1 MSFDAKAFLPTV
13 TEDPGVYRMI
23 GSEDEVLYVGKAK
36 NLRRRVSSYFQRT
49 PSSPRIGMMVSQVV
63 RVDLTVVRSE
73 AEALILENN
82 LIKSL
87 RPKYNIL
94 FRDDK
99 SYPYIRLSNDRFAR
113 IGFFRGTVG
122 RDARYFGPLPNAWAV
137 RETIQLVQRVFLLRT
152 CENSVFSNR
161 SRPCLLHQ
169 IHRCSAPCV
178 DLVSKEDYDE
188 DVRMAALFLNG
199 RHGEVIDRLSEQMNA
214 AAEALAF
221 EKAAQIRDQIR
232 ALSKVLHKQY
242 ADSARDED
250 LDIVVAIERDGS
262 ACVNHAMVRGGR
274 HLGDHAHFP
283 AAGQGSAADMLLAFV
298 TQHYAAGNAPKR
310 IVVNALPEA
319 DEGEAPLPG
328 STLALARSERERAWT
343 DMALKNAEIALG
355 VKLDAGARASHRV
368 RALVEA
374 LELDVA
380 PERIECF
387 DISHTMGEA
396 TVASCVVWMGGA
408 MRNSEYR
415 RYNIDGITPGDD
427 YAAMRQVLTRRYE
440 KVASGEGA
448 RPDLVLIDGGR
459 GQLGIAIEVMAEL
472 GLDLPL
478 VGVAKGEERKMGA
491 EELIRPG
498 IDQALVL
505 GPEHPALHLIAEIR
519 DEAHRFAIAGHRAKR
534 AKKRLTSTLE
544 DIPGIGPARR
554 KRLLTTFGG
563 LAGVRNATVE
573 DLCRVDGISRT
584 LAEQI
589 HRQLN

>member
-13 TEDPGVYRMI
+13 PEDPGVYRMM
-23 GSEDEVLYVGKAK
+23 GAEDEVLYVGKAK

-49 PSSPRIGMMVSQVV
+49 QSSPRIAMMVAQVV
-63 RVDLTVVRSE
+63 RVDTTVVRSE

-99 SYPYIRLSNDRFAR
+99 SYPYIKLSNDRFPR
-113 IGFFRGTVG
+113 IAFFRGNVG

-137 RETIQLVQRVFLLRT
+137 RETIQLVQRAFLLRT

-178 DLVSKEDYDE
+178 DLIAKEDYDE
-188 DVRMAALFLNG
+188 DVRLTALFLNG
-199 RHGEVIDRLSEQMNA
+199 RHGEVIERLSEQMNA

-232 ALSKVLHKQY
+232 ALNRVLHKQF

-283 AAGQGSAADMLLAFV
+283 AAGQGSAADMLLAFI

-310 IVVNALPEA
+310 IVVNVLPEA
-319 DEGEAPLPG
+319 EDGEMPLPG
-328 STLALARSERERAWT
+328 STLALARNERERAWT
-343 DMALKNAEIALG
+343 DMALKNAEIALATR
-355 VKLDAGARASHRV
+355 LDAGARASHRV
-368 RALVEA
+368 RALVDA
-374 LELDVA
+374 LELDIA
-380 PERIECF
+380 PDRIECF

-396 TVASCVVWMGGA
+396 TVASCVVWMNGA

-448 RPDLVLIDGGR
+448 RPDLVLIDGGK
-459 GQLGIAIEVMAEL
+459 GQLGIAIEVMTEL

-478 VGVAKGEERKMGA
+478 VGVAKGEERKMGT

-498 IDQALVL
+498 VDRPLVL

-563 LAGVRNATVE
+563 LSGVRNATVE
-573 DLCRVDGISRT
+573 DLCRVDGISRK

>member
-13 TEDPGVYRMI
+13 PEDPGVYRMI

-99 SYPYIRLSNDRFAR
+99 SYPYIKLSNDRFAR

-232 ALSKVLHKQY
+232 ALSRVLHKQY

-328 STLALARSERERAWT
+328 STLALARNERERAWT

>member
-13 TEDPGVYRMI
+13 PEDPGVYRMI

-99 SYPYIRLSNDRFAR
+99 SYPYIKLSNDRFAR

-328 STLALARSERERAWT
+328 STLALARNERERAWT

-448 RPDLVLIDGGR
+448 RPDLVLIDGGK

-498 IDQALVL
+498 VDEALVL

-544 DIPGIGPARR
+544 DIPGIGPTRR

-573 DLCRVDGISRT
+573 DLCRVEGISRT

>member
-13 TEDPGVYRMI
+13 PEDPGVYRMI

-99 SYPYIRLSNDRFAR
+99 SYPYIKLSNDRFAR

-310 IVVNALPEA
+310 IVVNALPET

-328 STLALARSERERAWT
+328 STLAAPRNERERAWT

-448 RPDLVLIDGGR
+448 RPDLVLIDGGK

-498 IDQALVL
+498 VDEALVL

-544 DIPGIGPARR
+544 DIPGIGPTRR

-573 DLCRVDGISRT
+573 DLCRVEGISRT

>member
-13 TEDPGVYRMI
+13 PEDPGVYRMI

-99 SYPYIRLSNDRFAR
+99 SYPYIKLSNDRFAR

-283 AAGQGSAADMLLAFV
+283 AAGQGSEADMLLAFV

-310 IVVNALPEA
+310 IVVNALPET

-328 STLALARSERERAWT
+328 STLAAPRNERERAWT

-448 RPDLVLIDGGR
+448 RPDLVLIDGGK

-498 IDQALVL
+498 VDEALVL

-544 DIPGIGPARR
+544 DIPGIGPTRR

-573 DLCRVDGISRT
+573 DLCRVEGISRT

>member
-36 NLRRRVSSYFQRT
+36 NLRRRVSSYFQRM

-274 HLGDHAHFP
+274 HLGDHAHFL

-328 STLALARSERERAWT
+328 STLAAPRNERERAWT

>member
-1 MSFDAKAFLPTV
+1 MGFDAKAWLPTV
-13 TEDPGVYRMI
+13 PEDPGVYRMI
-23 GSEDEVLYVGKAK
+23 GADEDVLYVGKAK

-49 PSSPRIGMMVSQVV
+49 PSSPRIGLMVAQVA
-63 RVDLTVVRSE
+63 RVDITVVRSE

-99 SYPYIRLSNDRFAR
+99 SYPYIRISNDRFPR

-122 RDARYFGPLPNAWAV
+122 RDARYFGPLPNVWAV
-137 RETIQLVQRVFLLRT
+137 RDTIQLVQRAFLLRT
-152 CENSVFSNR
+152 CENSVFANR

-188 DVRMAALFLNG
+188 DVRLTALFLNG
-199 RHGEVIDRLSEQMNA
+199 RHSEVIDKLSAQMNA

-232 ALSKVLHKQY
+232 ALSKVLHKQF

-250 LDIVVAIERDGS
+250 LDIVVAIERDGA

-283 AAGQGSAADMLLAFV
+283 AAGQGSAADMLVAFLS
-298 TQHYAAGNAPKR
+298 QHYASGNAPRR
-310 IVVNALPEA
+310 IVVNVLPE
-319 DEGEAPLPG
+319 DEVEAPLPG
-328 STLALARSERERAWT
+328 STLALARNERERAWA
-343 DMALKNAEIALG
+343 DMALKNAEIALRA
-355 VKLDAGARASHRV
+355 KIDAGARASHRV
-368 RALVEA
+368 AALVEA
-374 LELDVA
+374 LELDIA

-396 TVASCVVWMGGA
+396 TVASCVVWANGA
-408 MRNSEYR
+408 MRNGEYR

-448 RPDLVLIDGGR
+448 RPDLVLIDGGK
-459 GQLGIAIEVMAEL
+459 GQLGIAVEVMAEL

-498 IDQALVL
+498 VAAGLAL
-505 GPEHPALHLIAEIR
+505 GPDHPALHLIAEIR

-573 DLCRVDGISRT
+573 DLCRVEGISRK

-589 HRQLN
+589 QRQLN

>member
-13 TEDPGVYRMI
+13 PEDPGVYRMI

-99 SYPYIRLSNDRFAR
+99 SYPYIKLSNDRFAR

-319 DEGEAPLPG
+319 DEGEALLPG
-328 STLALARSERERAWT
+328 STLALARNERERAWT

-573 DLCRVDGISRT
+573 DLCRVEGISRT

>member
-1 MSFDAKAFLPTV
+1 MTFDARAYLPTV
-13 TEDPGVYRMI
+13 PESPGVYRMI
-23 GSEDEVLYVGKAK
+23 GGDEEVLYVGKAK

-49 PSSPRIGMMVSQVV
+49 ASSPRIGMMVAQVV
-63 RVDLTVVRSE
+63 RVDTTVTRSE

-99 SYPYIRLSNDRFAR
+99 SYPYIKLTRDAYPR
-113 IGFFRGTVG
+113 ITFFRGTVG
-122 RDARYFGPLPNAWAV
+122 RDARYFGPLPNVWAV
-137 RETIQLVQRVFLLRT
+137 RETIQLVQRAFLLRT
-152 CENSVFSNR
+152 CENSVFANR

-178 DLVSKEDYDE
+178 ELVSKEQYDE
-188 DVRMAALFLNG
+188 DVRLTTLFLNG
-199 RHGEVIDRLSEQMNA
+199 QHNEVIDRLSEQMNA

-221 EKAAQIRDQIR
+221 EKAAQVRDQIK
-232 ALSKVLHKQY
+232 ALSRVLHKQF

-250 LDIVVAIERDGS
+250 LDIVAAIERDGA

-283 AAGQGSAADMLLAFV
+283 AAGKGSAADMLSAFIA
-298 TQHYAAGNAPKR
+298 QHYAQQTAPR
-310 IVVNALPEA
+310 RVVVNVLP
-319 DEGEAPLPG
+319 DDDGEAPLPG
-328 STLALARSERERAWT
+328 TTLALARNERERAWI
-343 DMALKNAEIALG
+343 DMALKGAELALQI
-355 VKLDAGARASHRV
+355 KLDSGARATHRV
-368 RALVEA
+368 RALVDA

-396 TVASCVVWMGGA
+396 TVASCVVWAQGA

-415 RYNIDGITPGDD
+415 RYNIEGITPGDD

-459 GQLGIAIEVMAEL
+459 GQLGVAVEVMAEL

-498 IDQALVL
+498 RSDGLLL

-519 DEAHRFAIAGHRAKR
+519 DEAHRFAIAGHRARR

-544 DIPGIGPARR
+544 DIAGVGPARR

-573 DLCRVDGISRT
+573 DLCRVEGISRK

-589 HRQLN
+589 QRQLN

>member
-1 MSFDAKAFLPTV
+1 ML
-13 TEDPGVYRMI
+13 
-23 GSEDEVLYVGKAK
+23 
-36 NLRRRVSSYFQRT
+36 Q
-49 PSSPRIGMMVSQVV
+49 
-63 RVDLTVVRSE
+63 
-73 AEALILENN
+73 
-82 LIKSL
+82 
-87 RPKYNIL
+87 
-94 FRDDK
+94 
-99 SYPYIRLSNDRFAR
+99 
-113 IGFFRGTVG
+113 
-122 RDARYFGPLPNAWAV
+122 
-137 RETIQLVQRVFLLRT
+137 
-152 CENSVFSNR
+152 
-161 SRPCLLHQ
+161 
-169 IHRCSAPCV
+169 
-178 DLVSKEDYDE
+178 
-188 DVRMAALFLNG
+188 RMAALALA
-199 RHGEVIDRLSEQMNA
+199 LSLCA
-214 AAEALAF
+214 CAAGPIKAAEPLRIATWNLEHLAQDG
-221 EKAAQIRDQIR
+221 AQGCRPR
-232 ALSKVLHKQY
+232 S
-242 ADSARDED
+242 E
-250 LDIVVAIERDGS
+250 
-262 ACVNHAMVRGGR
+262 
-274 HLGDHAHFP
+274 
-283 AAGQGSAADMLLAFV
+283 ADMLLAFV

-310 IVVNALPEA
+310 IVVNALPET

-328 STLALARSERERAWT
+328 STLAAPRNERERAWT

-448 RPDLVLIDGGR
+448 RPDLVLIDGGK

-498 IDQALVL
+498 VDEALVL

-544 DIPGIGPARR
+544 DIPGIGPTRR

-573 DLCRVDGISRT
+573 DLCRVEGISRT

>member
-1 MSFDAKAFLPTV
+1 MTFDARAYLPTV
-13 TEDPGVYRMI
+13 PESPGVYRMI
-23 GSEDEVLYVGKAK
+23 GGDEEVLYVGKAK

-49 PSSPRIGMMVSQVV
+49 ASSPRIGMMVAQVV
-63 RVDLTVVRSE
+63 RVDTTVTRSE

-99 SYPYIRLSNDRFAR
+99 SYPYIKLTRDAYPR
-113 IGFFRGTVG
+113 ITFFRGTVG
-122 RDARYFGPLPNAWAV
+122 RDARYFGPLPNVWAV
-137 RETIQLVQRVFLLRT
+137 RETIQLVQRAFLLRT
-152 CENSVFSNR
+152 CENSVFANR

-178 DLVSKEDYDE
+178 ELVSKEQYDE
-188 DVRMAALFLNG
+188 DVRLTTLFRNG
-199 RHGEVIDRLSEQMNA
+199 QHNEVIDRLSEQMNA
-214 AAEALAF
+214 AAAALAF
-221 EKAAQIRDQIR
+221 EKAAQVRDQIK
-232 ALSKVLHKQY
+232 ALSRVLHKQF

-250 LDIVVAIERDGS
+250 LDIVAAIERDGA

-283 AAGQGSAADMLLAFV
+283 AAGKGSAADMLSAFIA
-298 TQHYAAGNAPKR
+298 QHYAQQTAPR
-310 IVVNALPEA
+310 RVVVNVLP
-319 DEGEAPLPG
+319 DDDGEAPLPG
-328 STLALARSERERAWT
+328 TTLALARNERERAWI
-343 DMALKNAEIALG
+343 DMALKGAELALQI
-355 VKLDAGARASHRV
+355 KLDSGARATHRV
-368 RALVEA
+368 RALVDA

-396 TVASCVVWMGGA
+396 TVASCVVWAQGA

-415 RYNIDGITPGDD
+415 RYNIEGITPGDD
-427 YAAMRQVLTRRYE
+427 YAAMRQVLTRRYV

-459 GQLGIAIEVMAEL
+459 GQLGVAVEVMTEL

-498 IDQALVL
+498 RSDGLLL

-519 DEAHRFAIAGHRAKR
+519 DEAHRFAIAVHRARR

-544 DIPGIGPARR
+544 DIAGVGPARR

-563 LAGVRNATVE
+563 LAGVRNATVA
-573 DLCRVDGISRT
+573 DLCRVEGISRK

-589 HRQLN
+589 QRQLN

>member
-1 MSFDAKAFLPTV
+1 MGFDAKAWLPTV
-13 TEDPGVYRMI
+13 PEDPGVYRMI
-23 GSEDEVLYVGKAK
+23 GAEEDVLYVGKAK

-49 PSSPRIGMMVSQVV
+49 PSSPRIGLMVAQVA
-63 RVDLTVVRSE
+63 RVDITVVRSE

-99 SYPYIRLSNDRFAR
+99 SYPYIRISNDRFPR

-122 RDARYFGPLPNAWAV
+122 RDARYFGPLPNVWAV
-137 RETIQLVQRVFLLRT
+137 RDTIQLVQRAFLLRT
-152 CENSVFSNR
+152 CENSVFANR

-188 DVRMAALFLNG
+188 DVRLTALFLNG
-199 RHGEVIDRLSEQMNA
+199 RHSEVIDKLSAQMNA

-232 ALSKVLHKQY
+232 ALSKVLHKQF

-250 LDIVVAIERDGS
+250 LDIVVAIERDGA

-283 AAGQGSAADMLLAFV
+283 AAGQGSAADMLVAFLS
-298 TQHYAAGNAPKR
+298 QHYATGNAPKR
-310 IVVNALPEA
+310 IVVNVLPE
-319 DEGEAPLPG
+319 DEVEAPLPG
-328 STLALARSERERAWT
+328 STLALARNERERAWA
-343 DMALKNAEIALG
+343 DMALKNAEIALRA
-355 VKLDAGARASHRV
+355 KIDAGARASHRV
-368 RALVEA
+368 AALVEA
-374 LELDVA
+374 LELDIA

-396 TVASCVVWMGGA
+396 TVASCVVWANGA
-408 MRNSEYR
+408 MRNGEYR

-448 RPDLVLIDGGR
+448 RPDLVLIDGGK
-459 GQLGIAIEVMAEL
+459 GQLGIAVEVMAEL

-478 VGVAKGEERKMGA
+478 VGVAKGE
-491 EELIRPG
+491 
-498 IDQALVL
+498 
-505 GPEHPALHLIAEIR
+505 
-519 DEAHRFAIAGHRAKR
+519 
-534 AKKRLTSTLE
+534 
-544 DIPGIGPARR
+544 
-554 KRLLTTFGG
+554 
-563 LAGVRNATVE
+563 
-573 DLCRVDGISRT
+573 
-584 LAEQI
+584 
-589 HRQLN
+589 

>member
-13 TEDPGVYRMI
+13 PEDPGVYRMI
-23 GSEDEVLYVGKAK
+23 GTDDEVLYVGKAK

-49 PSSPRIGMMVSQVV
+49 PSSPRIGIMVSQVV

-99 SYPYIRLSNDRFAR
+99 SYPYIRLSNDRFPR
-113 IGFFRGTVG
+113 IAFFRGTVG

-137 RETIQLVQRVFLLRT
+137 RETIQLVQRAFMLRT

-169 IHRCSAPCV
+169 IHRCSGPCV

-188 DVRMAALFLNG
+188 DVKLTALFLNG
-199 RHGEVIDRLSEQMNA
+199 RHTEVIDRLSDQMNA

-232 ALSKVLHKQY
+232 ALNRVLHKQF

-283 AAGQGSAADMLLAFV
+283 AAGQGSAADMLVAFV
-298 TQHYAAGNAPKR
+298 TQHYAAGNAPRR
-310 IVVNALPEA
+310 IVVNVLPEA

-328 STLALARSERERAWT
+328 STLATSRNERERAWA
-343 DMALKNAEIALG
+343 DMALKNAEIALA

-368 RALVEA
+368 RALVDV

-396 TVASCVVWMGGA
+396 TVASCVVWMTGG

-448 RPDLVLIDGGR
+448 RPDLVLIDGGK
-459 GQLGIAIEVMAEL
+459 GQLGVAVEVMAEL

-498 IDQALVL
+498 VDVPLVL

-544 DIPGIGPARR
+544 DIPGVGPARR

-563 LAGVRNATVE
+563 LSGVRNATVE
-573 DLCRVDGISRT
+573 DLCRVDGISRK

>member
-188 DVRMAALFLNG
+188 DVRMATLFLNG

-328 STLALARSERERAWT
+328 STLALARNERERAWT

-380 PERIECF
+380 PERLECF

>member
-13 TEDPGVYRMI
+13 PEDPGVYRMM
-23 GSEDEVLYVGKAK
+23 GAEDEVLYVGKAK

-49 PSSPRIGMMVSQVV
+49 QSSPRIAMMVAQVV
-63 RVDLTVVRSE
+63 RVDTTVVRSE
-73 AEALILENN
+73 TEALILENN

-99 SYPYIRLSNDRFAR
+99 SYPYIKLSNDRFPR
-113 IGFFRGTVG
+113 IAFFRGSVG

-137 RETIQLVQRVFLLRT
+137 RETIQLVQRAFLLRT
-152 CENSVFSNR
+152 CENSVFNNR

-178 DLVSKEDYDE
+178 DLIEKEDYDE
-188 DVRMAALFLNG
+188 DVRLTALFLNG
-199 RHGEVIDRLSEQMNA
+199 RHGEVIERLSEQMNA

-232 ALSKVLHKQY
+232 ALNRVLHKQF

-310 IVVNALPEA
+310 IVVNVPPEA
-319 DEGEAPLPG
+319 EDGEAPLPG
-328 STLALARSERERAWT
+328 STLALARNERERAWT
-343 DMALKNAEIALG
+343 DIALKNAEIALTTR
-355 VKLDAGARASHRV
+355 LDAGARASHRV
-368 RALVEA
+368 RALVDA
-374 LELDVA
+374 LELDIA
-380 PERIECF
+380 PDRIECF

-396 TVASCVVWMGGA
+396 TVASCVVWMNGA

-440 KVASGEGA
+440 KVANGEGA
-448 RPDLVLIDGGR
+448 RPDLVLIDGGK

-498 IDQALVL
+498 VETPLVL

-563 LAGVRNATVE
+563 LSGVRNATVE
-573 DLCRVDGISRT
+573 DLCRVDGISRK

>member
-188 DVRMAALFLNG
+188 DVRMATLFLNG

-310 IVVNALPEA
+310 IVVNALPET

-328 STLALARSERERAWT
+328 STLAAPRNERERAWT

-368 RALVEA
+368 RALVEV
-374 LELDVA
+374 LELEVA

-498 IDQALVL
+498 IDEALVL

>member
-13 TEDPGVYRMI
+13 PEDPGVYRMI

-99 SYPYIRLSNDRFAR
+99 SYPYIKLSNDRFAR

-188 DVRMAALFLNG
+188 DVRMATLFLNG

-328 STLALARSERERAWT
+328 STLALARNERERAWT

-448 RPDLVLIDGGR
+448 RPDLVLIDGGK

-498 IDQALVL
+498 VDEALVL

-563 LAGVRNATVE
+563 LAGVRNATIE

>member
-13 TEDPGVYRMI
+13 PEDPGVYRMI

-99 SYPYIRLSNDRFAR
+99 SYPYIKLSNDRFAR

-310 IVVNALPEA
+310 IVVNALPET

-328 STLALARSERERAWT
+328 STLAAPRNERERAWT

-448 RPDLVLIDGGR
+448 RPDLVLIDGGK

-498 IDQALVL
+498 VDEALVL

-544 DIPGIGPARR
+544 DIPGIGPTRR

>member
-1 MSFDAKAFLPTV
+1 
-13 TEDPGVYRMI
+13 
-23 GSEDEVLYVGKAK
+23 
-36 NLRRRVSSYFQRT
+36 
-49 PSSPRIGMMVSQVV
+49 
-63 RVDLTVVRSE
+63 
-73 AEALILENN
+73 
-82 LIKSL
+82 
-87 RPKYNIL
+87 
-94 FRDDK
+94 
-99 SYPYIRLSNDRFAR
+99 
-113 IGFFRGTVG
+113 
-122 RDARYFGPLPNAWAV
+122 
-137 RETIQLVQRVFLLRT
+137 
-152 CENSVFSNR
+152 
-161 SRPCLLHQ
+161 
-169 IHRCSAPCV
+169 
-178 DLVSKEDYDE
+178 
-188 DVRMAALFLNG
+188 
-199 RHGEVIDRLSEQMNA
+199 
-214 AAEALAF
+214 
-221 EKAAQIRDQIR
+221 
-232 ALSKVLHKQY
+232 
-242 ADSARDED
+242 
-250 LDIVVAIERDGS
+250 
-262 ACVNHAMVRGGR
+262 
-274 HLGDHAHFP
+274 
-283 AAGQGSAADMLLAFV
+283 
-298 TQHYAAGNAPKR
+298 
-310 IVVNALPEA
+310 
-319 DEGEAPLPG
+319 
-328 STLALARSERERAWT
+328 
-343 DMALKNAEIALG
+343 MALKNAEIALG

>member
-1 MSFDAKAFLPTV
+1 MTPFDARAYLPTL
-13 TEDPGVYRMI
+13 TEEPGVYRMI
-23 GSEDEVLYVGKAK
+23 GADEEVLYVGKAK
-36 NLRRRVSSYFQRT
+36 NLKRRVSSYFQRT
-49 PSSPRIGMMVSQVV
+49 ASSPRIGMMVSQVV
-63 RVDLTVVRSE
+63 RVDTTVMRSE

-99 SYPYIRLSNDRFAR
+99 SYPYIKLTQDAFPR
-113 IGFFRGTVG
+113 IAFYRGTVG
-122 RDARYFGPLPNAWAV
+122 RDARYFGPLPSVWAV
-137 RETIQLVQRVFLLRT
+137 RETIQLVQRAFLLRT
-152 CENSVFSNR
+152 CENSVFANR

-178 DLVSKEDYDE
+178 GRVSKQQYDE
-188 DVRMAALFLNG
+188 DVRFASLFLSG
-199 RHGEVIDRLSEQMNA
+199 RHSEVIDRLSEQMNA

-221 EKAAQIRDQIR
+221 EKAAQVRDQIR
-232 ALSKVLHKQY
+232 ALSRVLHKQY

-250 LDIVVAIERDGS
+250 LDIVVAVERDGA

-283 AAGQGSAADMLLAFV
+283 AAGQGSEADMLLAFLA
-298 TQHYAAGNAPKR
+298 QHFAAQAPPGR
-310 IVVNALPEA
+310 VVVNVLPQ
-319 DEGEAPLPG
+319 DEYEAPIPG
-328 STLALARSERERAWT
+328 VQIALARNERERAWS
-343 DMALKNAEIALG
+343 DMALKNAEIALR

-396 TVASCVVWMGGA
+396 TVASCVVWVNGA
-408 MRNSEYR
+408 MRNGEYR

-440 KVASGEGA
+440 KVATGEGA

-459 GQLGIAIEVMAEL
+459 GQLGIAVEVMAEL

-478 VGVAKGEERKMGA
+478 VGVAKGEERRMGA

-498 IDQALVL
+498 VADGLVL
-505 GPEHPALHLIAEIR
+505 GPDHPALHLIAEIR
-519 DEAHRFAIAGHRAKR
+519 DEAHRFAIAGHRARRSK
-534 AKKRLTSTLE
+534 ARLTSSLE

-563 LAGVRNATVE
+563 LTGVRNATVE
-573 DLCRVDGISRT
+573 DLCRVEGISRK

-589 HRQLN
+589 QRQLN

>member
-13 TEDPGVYRMI
+13 PEDPGVYRMI

-99 SYPYIRLSNDRFAR
+99 SYPYIKLSNDRFAR

-310 IVVNALPEA
+310 IVVNALPEV
-319 DEGEAPLPG
+319 DDGEAPLPG
-328 STLALARSERERAWT
+328 STLALARNERERAWT

-448 RPDLVLIDGGR
+448 RPDLVLIDGGK

-498 IDQALVL
+498 VDEALVL